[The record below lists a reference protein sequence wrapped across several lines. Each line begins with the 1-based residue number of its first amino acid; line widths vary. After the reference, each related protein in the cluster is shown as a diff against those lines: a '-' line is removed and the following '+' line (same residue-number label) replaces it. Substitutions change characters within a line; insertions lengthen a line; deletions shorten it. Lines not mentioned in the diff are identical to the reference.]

1 MKEVNAAVFN
11 ILKKYD
17 RKGLLLDVAGGDG
30 SFALALR
37 DAGWQALSCDCY
49 ASPKDKAMFV
59 HADINISLPF
69 RSDRFQ
75 TVTCIESLQYLENYK
90 LLFSEFARVLQK
102 GGRLI
107 ITMPNILNYSS
118 RLFFLNRGY
127 FKYFK
132 PFKTAKEG
140 REWDKI
146 IYTPISFVEVFQ
158 LLNRNGFDVEFLSA
172 SRYRYRELPLFLM
185 HKGLHRLWVSLS
197 KKQHQLYEFLSSREV
212 LLGDHLI
219 ITVRKVD

>member
-1 MKEVNAAVFN
+1 MKETHAKVFN
-11 ILKKYD
+11 ILKASQT
-17 RKGLLLDVAGGDG
+17 RGMLLDVAGGDG
-30 SFALALR
+30 GFALALR
-37 DAGWQALSCDCY
+37 EAGWKAVSCDRY
-49 ASPKDKAMFV
+49 SSPTEKTMFV
-59 HADINISLPF
+59 HTDINISLPF

-75 TVTCIESLQYLENYK
+75 IVTCIESLQYLENYK
-90 LLFSEFARVLQK
+90 QIFSEFARVLQK

-107 ITMPNILNYSS
+107 VTIPNVLNYSS

-132 PFKTAKEG
+132 PFKTTKFG

-146 IYTPISFVEVFQ
+146 IYTPISFVEIFQ
-158 LLNRNGFDVEFLSA
+158 LLNRNSFDVEFLSA

-185 HKGLHRLWVSLS
+185 HKGLHRLWISLS
-197 KKQHQLYEFLSSREV
+197 KKHHQLYELLSSREV

-219 ITVRKVD
+219 VAARKVD

>member
-1 MKEVNAAVFN
+1 MKDVHSIVFN
-11 ILKKYD
+11 ILKISDK
-17 RKGLLLDVAGGDG
+17 KGMLLDVAGGDG
-30 SFALALR
+30 GFALALR
-37 DAGWQALSCDCY
+37 DSGWQTVSCDRY
-49 ASPKDKAMFV
+49 SLPKDTTMFIR
-59 HADINISLPF
+59 ADINISLPF

-90 LLFSEFARVLQK
+90 RLFSEFARVLQK

-107 ITMPNILNYSS
+107 VTIPNILNYSS

-132 PFKTAKEG
+132 PFKTTKLG

-146 IYTPISFVEVFQ
+146 VYTPISFVEIFQ
-158 LLNRNGFDVEFLSA
+158 LLNCNSFDIEFLNA
-172 SRYRYRELPLFLM
+172 SGHRYRELPLFLLN
-185 HKGLHRLWVSLS
+185 KGLHRLWVFLS
-197 KKQHQLYEFLSSREV
+197 KKQHPLYELLSSREV

-219 ITVRKVD
+219 ITARKVD